1 MRALD
6 RESLWIE
13 EGIGPGERRKAAGGG
28 KGEKGSERQTDRE
41 LSGRIEDSGLSQSTR
56 TQEDIFP
63 VSTGSSNGIKMRA
76 RESPVQVRVPGLAIM
91 CG

>member
-13 EGIGPGERRKAAGGG
+13 EGIGPGERRRAAGG

-41 LSGRIEDSGLSQSTR
+41 LRGRIEDSGLS
-56 TQEDIFP
+56 
-63 VSTGSSNGIKMRA
+63 
-76 RESPVQVRVPGLAIM
+76 
-91 CG
+91 